1 MLTSILKILTRRY
14 RQEKD
19 KGMFLQPVVIL
30 AENFKMVYFP
40 LWLKYEQDLYHS
52 AKCP

>member
-19 KGMFLQPVVIL
+19 KGMFLQPLVIL

-40 LWLKYEQDLYHS
+40 L
-52 AKCP
+52 